1 MGLPPFPRPNL
12 GTNGLLGIPSKMIMV
27 LKRRNTTA
35 PVEDVGDVQGVDR
48 ISGDGLIRWGDI
60 YIMRAE

>member
-1 MGLPPFPRPNL
+1 
-12 GTNGLLGIPSKMIMV
+12 MIMV